1 MQMRANMED
10 SVNPQQVLAG
20 AQDALTARRVF
31 GDPIQA
37 DGTTIIPVAVLRGGG
52 GGGGRHDIGGVGF
65 GVMALLAGVFAV
77 RDSDITWRPALDVNR
92 IILGGQLVA
101 ITALLTIGPPLLRW
115 LSRRALR
122 GDAPSRLMD

>member
-1 MQMRANMED
+1 MQVRADMED
-10 SVNPQQVLAG
+10 SMNPQQVLAG

-52 GGGGRHDIGGVGF
+52 GGGRNDIGGVGF
-65 GVMALLAGVFAV
+65 GVMARPAGVFAV
-77 RDSDITWRPALDVNR
+77 RNGDITWRPAIDVNR

-101 ITALLTIGPPLLRW
+101 ITALLTIGPPLVRW

-122 GDAPSRLMD
+122 GDAPSRPMGE